1 MNYTIA
7 TKDFDTDKLKG
18 SENYNSW
25 AFDMHNILVWRELDK
40 CIDDPIT
47 ETNTAK
53 LAKARALLC
62 LNVEKSIQSHI
73 KSCETA
79 TEVWQKLKSL
89 YEDKGLSR
97 KISLLRNLTSARLE
111 NADNIQAYIDDIK
124 VNVNRLNDIGFKIS
138 DEWISSIILAGLTD
152 TYQAFIMGIEAS
164 GKDLSPDTII
174 TKLLDTQQSKSGY
187 AFFMKK
193 KKKKGNQKC
202 YKCGENWHKSHKC
215 NGNKKGDKF
224 EKKRING
231 EDGIYRHTY
240 SKRK

>member
-1 MNYTIA
+1 MA

-40 CIDDPIT
+40 CIDDPVT
-47 ETNTAK
+47 ETNAAK

-138 DEWISSIILAGLTD
+138 D
-152 TYQAFIMGIEAS
+152 
-164 GKDLSPDTII
+164 
-174 TKLLDTQQSKSGY
+174 
-187 AFFMKK
+187 
-193 KKKKGNQKC
+193 
-202 YKCGENWHKSHKC
+202 
-215 NGNKKGDKF
+215 
-224 EKKRING
+224 
-231 EDGIYRHTY
+231 
-240 SKRK
+240 